1 MNHHALYSLLQLYG
15 NDDAMYLNFSNY
27 VASKLEVWSSRGKAR
42 LEEFLAKMGVGLQ
55 QCKQKFPFM
64 SSQLRARL
72 RQQLTKYMEEYGL
85 EDIFYGS
92 FQRFLGFNTPISAA
106 DMVYSITALF
116 EQHAEADEDAW
127 LDGYVCVPRQIKF
140 YCFRRLCYID
150 LYFIT
155 HCYIIPFHNFLSFP
169 SSFVFGSIYIF
180 FQYHQI

>member
-1 MNHHALYSLLQLYG
+1 MLCINVCNYVVIMLTNALQL
-15 NDDAMYLNFSNY
+15 NLSNY

-106 DMVYSITALF
+106 DMVYSITALL
-116 EQHAEADEDAW
+116 EQHAEADEAAW
-127 LDGYVCVPRQIKF
+127 LDGYVCVP
-140 YCFRRLCYID
+140 YSL
-150 LYFIT
+150 L
-155 HCYIIPFHNFLSFP
+155 
-169 SSFVFGSIYIF
+169 
-180 FQYHQI
+180 